1 VKTARRK
8 ARAGATKPP
17 AALTFNYDDAQVRC
31 VRSPI
36 PHRSEYRIPLG
47 VPHPERRGAGRL
59 LGRRHPARRYGSYE
73 TTATRMVVDDV
84 RVYQRVGRGGPS
96 GRGKIPGDE

>member
-1 VKTARRK
+1 MKTARRK

-31 VRSPI
+31 VRGPI
-36 PHRSEYRIPLG
+36 PHRSEYRIPRAE
-47 VPHPERRGAGRL
+47 VQDDCWAGDIPP
-59 LGRRHPARRYGSYE
+59 GGYGSYE

-96 GRGKIPGDE
+96 GRETIPGDE